1 MQVRDW
7 AQRYFDFGL
16 RPMPM
21 WGLDEQG
28 RCRCGGRLPDGKECR
43 AGKHS
48 RDEDS
53 WKNNP
58 DWGFFQ
64 DFSAQDN
71 IAIAL
76 GPWRPNAWLVCLD
89 CDGTVD
95 PTRFFP
101 FPLPPTLM
109 QKSPRGLHLFFAVRP
124 YEPLGNWVDVFE
136 TKHSFGYA
144 LDVRYA
150 RGRINVAPSRTS
162 FGTYEWLDWR
172 EPAPLPDFAL
182 QRIMSERRRRGLPVE
197 SRWDRGGKRP

>member
-7 AQRYFDFGL
+7 VQCYIDFGL

-21 WGLDEQG
+21 YGVDELEGLCLCG
-28 RCRCGGRLPDGKECR
+28 RSDCR

-48 RDEDS
+48 RDEEA
-53 WKNNP
+53 WKH
-58 DWGFFQ
+58 GRYYQACEFTEF
-64 DFSAQDN
+64 DN
-71 IAIAL
+71 VAIAL
-76 GPWRPNAWLVCLD
+76 GPWRPDSWLVCFD
-89 CDGTVD
+89 CDGTID

-101 FPLPPTLM
+101 FPLSPTLM

-136 TKHSFGYA
+136 TKYSLGYA

-150 RGRINVAPSRTS
+150 RGRINVAPSRTN

-172 EPAPLPDFAL
+172 EPAPLPEFAL
-182 QRIMSERRRRGLPVE
+182 QRILSERRRRGLPVE